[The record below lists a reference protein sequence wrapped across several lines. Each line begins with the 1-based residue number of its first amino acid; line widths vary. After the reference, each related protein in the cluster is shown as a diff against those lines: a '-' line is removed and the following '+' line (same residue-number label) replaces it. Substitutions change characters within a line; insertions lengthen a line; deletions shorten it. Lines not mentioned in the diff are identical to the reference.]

1 MSLGSLRLYG
11 LYLEHRLAHVT
22 ARIEAVND
30 KNAGLEERYS
40 SLLSPSRIYSYAHSV
55 LNMVAASE
63 IETIRIG
70 AEPEVMTAAG
80 ADRRG
85 NVDSPGRIARL
96 FTGLAD
102 AKD

>member
-11 LYLEHRLAHVT
+11 LYLEHRLAYVAT
-22 ARIEAVND
+22 RIEAVND

-40 SLLSPSRIYSYAHSV
+40 SLLSPSRIYRYAHSV
-55 LNMVAASE
+55 LNMVTAGE
-63 IETIRIG
+63 VETIRIG
-70 AEPEVMTAAG
+70 AKSEVMAAAG
-80 ADRRG
+80 PGD
-85 NVDSPGRIARL
+85 VDSPGRIARL